1 MRRVNRSAGEP
12 VQGPDATWP
21 VRSGGA
27 ASVGRMEWLRC
38 RYTHYGLDKLN
49 TKEHQAMA
57 LRAAREGIAL
67 LKNQNDFLPLS
78 LKDKQWA
85 FCFSN

>member
-1 MRRVNRSAGEP
+1 MEG
-12 VQGPDATWP
+12 
-21 VRSGGA
+21 VRC
-27 ASVGRMEWLRC
+27 C

-67 LKNQNDFLPLS
+67 LKNQNDFLPMR
-78 LKDKQWA
+78 LKDKQ
-85 FCFSN
+85 

>member
-1 MRRVNRSAGEP
+1 MVGGGEEGVKCSVDEP
-12 VQGPDATWP
+12 VQDPDAAWP
-21 VRSGGA
+21 VRSCGA
-27 ASVGRMEWLRC
+27 ASVGRTEGVRCC

-67 LKNQNDFLPLS
+67 LKNQNDFLPMR
-78 LKDKQWA
+78 LKDKQ
-85 FCFSN
+85 

>member
-1 MRRVNRSAGEP
+1 
-12 VQGPDATWP
+12 
-21 VRSGGA
+21 
-27 ASVGRMEWLRC
+27 MEWLRC

-67 LKNQNDFLPLS
+67 LKNQNLPDSWS
-78 LKDKQWA
+78 LQNLMGLMNRFDPRS
-85 FCFSN
+85 FH

>member
-1 MRRVNRSAGEP
+1 
-12 VQGPDATWP
+12 
-21 VRSGGA
+21 
-27 ASVGRMEWLRC
+27 
-38 RYTHYGLDKLN
+38 
-49 TKEHQAMA
+49 MA

-85 FCFSN
+85 FCFLGVIE